1 MFASLQIIWPQSGLC
16 RPSEIFLF
24 STDSGLISRMT
35 ELQITTLA
43 DDSLNDDAT
52 HRTVLDTIEYPVSR
66 QVFVHKLTQT
76 PWCALKAER
85 RCNITILTIH
95 IFVLL

>member
-35 ELQITTLA
+35 ELQITALA
-43 DDSLNDDAT
+43 DDSLNDDANASYSIGYNWMSSFQT
-52 HRTVLDTIEYPVSR
+52 GFRTQNNTDTLVCFEGR
-66 QVFVHKLTQT
+66 ATL
-76 PWCALKAER
+76 
-85 RCNITILTIH
+85 
-95 IFVLL
+95 